1 MLVFCS
7 SVPLWLCHQTV
18 CLLWPVQKRI
28 VSLRIFHLIHELQPR
43 PPASSHPAEYE
54 CGPCEKKKIPSR
66 QAFSRNPRQHNRLSH
81 DKFYVFFLPLFS
93 LNQHFCS
100 TFSFHPGAGQCE
112 INPRLSI
119 EEAAECGEAAY
130 AGQPD
135 CSGIPPSSTTQT
147 CARKRIKAGP
157 AGLRASGDIS
167 AFEKLHCAK
176 VRRAPS

>member
-1 MLVFCS
+1 MSCS
-7 SVPLWLCHQTV
+7 RDHRQVPTQLNMSVVPG
-18 CLLWPVQKRI
+18 R
-28 VSLRIFHLIHELQPR
+28 
-43 PPASSHPAEYE
+43 
-54 CGPCEKKKIPSR
+54 KKKFHHGR
-66 QAFSRNPRQHNRLSH
+66 QAVSRNPRQHNRLSH
-81 DKFYVFFLPLFS
+81 DKFYVFFLPLSS
-93 LNQHFCS
+93 LNQHLCS

-157 AGLRASGDIS
+157 AGLQASGDIS